1 MMTPPPATE
10 RVADLTLQTV
20 APSDAV
26 KTSPQERQL
35 EIGLSVLLA
44 AVIGALWIVFR

>member
-1 MMTPPPATE
+1 MTPPPAAE

-26 KTSPQERQL
+26 KVAPRERTF
-35 EIGLSVLLA
+35 EIWLSVLLA